1 MRGLRRAAVYGVVA
15 GVVAA
20 VYFGLLAVSVDGLV
34 AALAAGALFH
44 PVRQRLRPLFGV
56 ERDPYLL
63 ADRLSRSVQAASGP
77 GEALASGA
85 VAIRQ
90 TLGADGV
97 LVEVDGSAAVSDG
110 SLEGEAHETKLV
122 WHGRPVGR
130 LTVVGRRPDAA
141 LVDSLARHLAE
152 VAHAVRLTED
162 LRRAHERLLAAREE
176 ERGRLLRVLQDGL
189 GVTLTGLVD
198 LLGRARGS
206 GAADGDLLLT
216 ARTRL
221 ADAVES
227 VRNLVYGMHLP
238 DPPRSPSSARPG
250 SKEAVFGND
259 PAPPWSPRRRALV
272 IAVWA
277 GAIGSNVAVAA
288 AAWFAWRTGW
298 TAIMQPVD
306 PIGTLFPPAGAFLIT
321 YRPRLVV
328 AWIMWTGGLVWALY
342 SLALCASNWIHL
354 TEPGHAAY
362 VPLAWLSVWAW
373 VYPVTAFSGFLPLL
387 FPDGR
392 LPSRR
397 WRPVW
402 WGLVALCAGHSTL
415 MALMP
420 DPEKEILLPLDNP
433 VGVEA
438 LGGLPWLAET
448 HIGWVMVPL
457 YSLAVLSLAF
467 RYRAAGREVRGQIV
481 WFVGTMAAF
490 MAFWVARVVFASDPG
505 DVVLV
510 AIQLLLLAGAPISIV
525 AAVVRRGFY
534 GIRVALNRTMVYVSL
549 AGVLAIANTVMIWA
563 GDRLAGGYGPVAGL
577 AATLAVGAVAHPL
590 RLRLQGSVDR
600 VFGVER
606 DPYREADRLSRT
618 SQQAESP
625 DEALA
630 SAIRLLRWS
639 TNARG
644 VAVEVGDERY
654 ADGRIGPRPRS
665 LPLSWQGESAGT
677 LLVSGGVAAGVG
689 AGRERLAV
697 MAKHLAEL
705 AHAVRLAE
713 DLRRSRERIRVTR
726 EQERRRLARELHDG
740 LGPALTGVVMMLDAA
755 RHAPA
760 PGLLERAQ
768 EELRGAVVSVRSLVA
783 GLRPPVLDDLGLE
796 GALREAADV
805 PGLEVDLEV
814 ADAGDLPPQ
823 VELAAYRIVLE
834 ALTNVRR
841 HAGATRA
848 VVRLS
853 RQDGVLRVRVDDDG
867 AGVSPSAAPGI
878 GLTSMRERA
887 TEVGGAWTVQPRPGG
902 GTSVEALLP
911 L

>member
-1 MRGLRRAAVYGVVA
+1 MRGLRRAAVYGMVA

-56 ERDPYLL
+56 ERDPYRL

-90 TLGADGV
+90 TLGAAGV
-97 LVEVDGSAAVSDG
+97 LVEVDGSAAVADG

-122 WHGRPVGR
+122 WHGLAVGR
-130 LTVVGRRPDAA
+130 LTVVGERPDPA

-162 LRRAHERLLAAREE
+162 LRGAHERLLAAREE

-206 GAADGDLLLT
+206 ADAGELLLT

-221 ADAVES
+221 ADAVER
-227 VRNLVYGMHLP
+227 VRDLVYGMHLP
-238 DPPRSPSSARPG
+238 DPRPPAPRRPG
-250 SKEAVFGND
+250 QQAAARVHDAESS
-259 PAPPWSPRRRALV
+259 WSPRRRAV
-272 IAVWA
+272 VVTAWA
-277 GAIGSNVAVAA
+277 GALCSNLAVAA
-288 AAWFAWRTGW
+288 AAWFAWRTDW
-298 TAIMQPVD
+298 AVLMQPID

-328 AWIMWTGGLVWALY
+328 AWLMWSGGLVWALY
-342 SLALCASNWIHL
+342 SLALCASHWMHL
-354 TEPGHAAY
+354 ADQGNPAY
-362 VPLAWLSVWAW
+362 VPLAWFSVWAW
-373 VYPVTAFSGFLPLL
+373 VFPVTTFSGFLPML

-392 LPSRR
+392 LPSAR

-402 WGLVALCAGHSTL
+402 WGLVVLCAGHSTL

-420 DPEKEILLPLDNP
+420 NPELEIKLPLDNP

-438 LGGLPWLAET
+438 LGGLPWLVET

-467 RYRAAGREVRGQIV
+467 RYRAAGREVRGRIV
-481 WFVGTMAAF
+481 WFVGTMAAY
-490 MAFWVARVVFASDPG
+490 MAFWVARVVFADDSG

-525 AAVVRRGFY
+525 ASVVRHGFY
-534 GIRVALNRTMVYVSL
+534 GIRVALNRTLVYVALAALL
-549 AGVLAIANTVMIWA
+549 AGAYTIMIWA

-577 AATLAVGAVAHPL
+577 AATLAVGAVSHPL
-590 RLRLQGSVDR
+590 RVRLEGMVDR
-600 VFGVER
+600 AFGVER
-606 DPYREADRLSRT
+606 DPYRAADRLSRT

-625 DEALA
+625 AEALA

-644 VAVEVGDERY
+644 VAVEAGEERY
-654 ADGRIGPRPRS
+654 SDGRLGARPRS

-677 LLVSGGVAAGVG
+677 LLVSGGVGT
-689 AGRERLAV
+689 GREQLTV

-713 DLRRSRERIRVTR
+713 DLRRSRERIRATR
-726 EQERRRLARELHDG
+726 DQERRRLARELHDG

-755 RHAPA
+755 RRAPDPA
-760 PGLLERAQ
+760 LLERTQ
-768 EELRGAVVSVRSLVA
+768 DELRATVVSVRSLVA

-796 GALREAADV
+796 CALREAADV
-805 PGLEVDLEV
+805 PGVEVDLV
-814 ADAGDLPPQ
+814 VSAGELPPE

-853 RQDGVLRVRVDDDG
+853 GEDGVLRVRVDDDG
-867 AGVSPSAAPGI
+867 AGLPSSAVPGV
-878 GLTSMRERA
+878 GLTSMLERA
-887 TEVGGAWTVQPRPGG
+887 TEVGGSCAVEPRPGG
-902 GTSVEALLP
+902 GTSVEARLP